1 MSVLFQDI
9 RFAVRTLLKQ
19 PGFSLIVIL
28 MLALGIAANTAIF
41 TLFNGFFLKPLPF
54 AEPERLV
61 NFDERAPLWE
71 LEYTGANYTDFH
83 YWREENTTF
92 DGMALWGS
100 TAFNLSL
107 EGQAER
113 VSGAMV
119 TYDVAEVLG
128 IQPVLGRNIAPED
141 DVPDAPR
148 VALLGYDLWQNRFGG
163 DPALVGTTLHLDGE
177 PFEVIGVLPEEAL
190 FVGDAEIWTA
200 FRYDVAT
207 NPYNWSYTGV
217 GRLKEGVTIEQ
228 AQQDLERIH
237 KNQIET
243 REVNEITFPTVEPI
257 VDRVL
262 GEFRLGSTA
271 LLGAVGLLLLIAC
284 ANIAGLLLARAMA
297 RAREMGIRVAIGA
310 GRGRIV
316 RQILTESLVLA
327 IVGGVLGGFLGYWAF
342 RLITVTMPDDVP
354 RWINF
359 HLDLRGVLFTF
370 GIIVGAA
377 ILAGLVPALKASRA
391 DPGVAL
397 QDASHRATSSGGR
410 RRTLSA
416 LVVGEVALAL
426 VLLIVAGLSIRDFQ
440 AVRDVD
446 PGYEPEGVLTFR
458 VDLSGPAYSEAA
470 LRLQFFEGYLE
481 RLRAVPGVQV
491 AAVANF
497 TPLGGHWGRGAQV
510 ENAPPRDPD
519 EPTPIV
525 LTRVVSPGY
534 FQAMGVTLRGGRVFT
549 EADGR
554 DEGSET
560 VIVNE
565 TFVRR
570 FFPDGVDPLQQR
582 IRQFDSDPWK
592 RVVGVAR
599 DVKHYGQDEEMR
611 AGVYLPLAHEP
622 LGSGAFIIRT
632 SLEPVSLVPQARQ
645 ALQEMDASLPIYE
658 VTTMT
663 ERVADALWARRAS
676 SWLFAVFSSLA
687 LILAV
692 GGIYG
697 VISYGVN
704 QRAFE
709 MSIRMALGAESKE
722 VLTLILR
729 QGMILVGVG
738 TVLGLAGAYA
748 AALGLSTMFFGVGA
762 LDPLVYGSVTALLLL
777 VAVLA
782 NLVPAL
788 RASRTNP
795 MHSLRDG

>member
-1 MSVLFQDI
+1 MSVLSQDI

-28 MLALGIAANTAIF
+28 MLAMGVAANTAIF

-54 AEPERLV
+54 PEPERLV
-61 NFDERAPLWE
+61 NFDERAPMWE

-100 TAFNLSL
+100 AAFNLSL

-113 VSGAMV
+113 VSGALV
-119 TYDVAEVLG
+119 THDVAEVLG
-128 IQPVLGRNIAPED
+128 IQPLLGRNIAPED

-177 PFEVIGVLPEEAL
+177 PFEIIGVLPVEAI
-190 FVGDAEIWTA
+190 FVGDADLWTA
-200 FRYDVAT
+200 FRYDVDT
-207 NPYNWSYTGV
+207 NPYNWAYTGV
-217 GRLKEGVTIEQ
+217 GRLKEGVTIDQ

-257 VDRVL
+257 LDRVL

-271 LLGAVGLLLLIAC
+271 LLAAVGLVLLIAC
-284 ANIAGLLLARAMA
+284 ANIAGLMLARAMA

-316 RQILTESLVLA
+316 RQILTESLVVA
-327 IVGGVLGGFLGYWAF
+327 VAGGVLGGVLGYWAF
-342 RLITVTMPDDVP
+342 RLINVTMPDDVP
-354 RWINF
+354 RWIDF
-359 HLDLRGVLFTF
+359 QLDLRGVLFTF

-377 ILAGLVPALKASRA
+377 VLSGLAPALRASRA

-410 RRTLSA
+410 RRTLSV

-458 VDLSGPAYSEAA
+458 ADLSGPAYEEAA
-470 LRLQFFEGYLE
+470 LRLQFFEEYLE
-481 RLRAVPGVQV
+481 RLRAIPGVQV

-519 EPTPIV
+519 EPTPII
-525 LTRVVSPGY
+525 LTRVVSPDY
-534 FQAMGVTLRGGRVFT
+534 FQAMGVRLRAGRVFT

-570 FFPDGVDPLQQR
+570 FFPEGADPLQQR
-582 IRQFDSDPWK
+582 IRQYDSDPWK

-611 AGVYLPLAHEP
+611 PGVYLPLAHEP
-622 LGSGAFIIRT
+622 LGSGAFIIR
-632 SLEPVSLVPQARQ
+632 SPLARQ
-645 ALQEMDASLPIYE
+645 TLQEMDASLPIYE

-663 ERVADALWARRAS
+663 ERVADALWPRRAS
-676 SWLFAVFSSLA
+676 SWLFSVFSSLA

-709 MSIRMALGAESKE
+709 VSIRMALGAESKE

-748 AALGLSTMFFGVGA
+748 AALGLSAMFFGVKA